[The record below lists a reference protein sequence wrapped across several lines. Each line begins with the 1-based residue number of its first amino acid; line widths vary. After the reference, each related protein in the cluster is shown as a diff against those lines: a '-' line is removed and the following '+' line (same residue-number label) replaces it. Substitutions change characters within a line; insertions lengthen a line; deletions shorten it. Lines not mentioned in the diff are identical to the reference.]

1 MKRSGLFTCMMIA
14 ALVAGAIS
22 AEAANRTDEGFVGRP
37 APAVEVGGDG
47 CPPGAFVTGPLPW
60 NDTGN
65 TCSGFTNTVTTYAG
79 VCTLP
84 FPYGGEDVIYEMTLG
99 AGNTV
104 DFSMDLTGSTGDLV
118 LFILSACGDGNTCVA
133 NSQDSIGAGVG
144 PELIAAAPY
153 TPGTYYVYI
162 DSYYDAGT
170 AGSCGTYDLTVSG
183 TVPAELV
190 SFSAE

>member
-1 MKRSGLFTCMMIA
+1 MKRTAVFASLLILAFA
-14 ALVAGAIS
+14 FGAPL
-22 AEAANRTDEGFVGRP
+22 AEAANRTDPGFVGKP
-37 APAVEVGGDG
+37 APMVEAGGDG

-65 TCSGFTNTVTTYAG
+65 TCGGFTNTVTTYTG
-79 VCTLP
+79 TCGLP

-118 LFILSACGDGNTCVA
+118 LFILSTCGDGTTCVV
-133 NSQDSIGAGVG
+133 NSQDSIGVGVG
-144 PELIAAAPY
+144 PELIASQAY
-153 TPGTYYVYI
+153 TPGTYYVYV
-162 DSYYDAGT
+162 DSYYSAGSP
-170 AGSCGTYDLTVSG
+170 GSCGTYDLTVNG